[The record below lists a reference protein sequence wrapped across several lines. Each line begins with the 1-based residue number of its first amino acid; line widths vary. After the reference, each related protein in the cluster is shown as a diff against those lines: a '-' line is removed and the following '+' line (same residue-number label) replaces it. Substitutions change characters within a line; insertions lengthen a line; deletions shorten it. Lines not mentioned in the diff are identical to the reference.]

1 MVSEELVHGW
11 HWLFFLG
18 KAKTRQATKSRPEQH
33 GMGIRALLSRAL
45 EFFDP
50 DQRLYRISIVDDCP
64 VLLSIFSL
72 YHASDVEMLII
83 NGEDLVVDLIS

>member
-50 DQRLYRISIVDDCP
+50 DQRLYPSLMITQS
-64 VLLSIFSL
+64 FSL
-72 YHASDVEMLII
+72 SMPVTWRL
-83 NGEDLVVDLIS
+83 